1 MWNSDNIKLSYGSK
15 DENVWMGRVDS
26 NGWKEKNDYYKEL
39 YFSDE
44 TDFSN
49 NLNAVLWWS
58 KYWFRPILESLTGF
72 YAEQTPSIWVE

>member
-1 MWNSDNIKLSYGSK
+1 MTAKMKMYGWEELTAMVGMK
-15 DENVWMGRVDS
+15 
-26 NGWKEKNDYYKEL
+26 KKDYYKEL

-72 YAEQTPSIWVE
+72 YAEQTPSI